1 MAQVSNETE
10 LASALAGT
18 DSSIQ
23 LTADISVTAVLKVQ
37 RDITLSSL
45 SPDIYTL
52 TKAASLSDNMFRID
66 SGGSLHL
73 NSILLDGNREAH
85 SEEDTSNRSLIRVN
99 GGSLYLEAAS
109 VLRSNYS
116 AAEGGGVYLQ
126 ASDSF
131 PNYLEMNGDSLITDC
146 VSKTSGGAAAM
157 FSGSVG
163 DKITI
168 TGQASLTDNYAANGG
183 GLFLRSLSAS
193 YGELSY
199 RRRRNRNPG

>member
-52 TKAASLSDNMFRID
+52 TKAASLTDNMFRID

-99 GGSLYLEAAS
+99 GGF
-109 VLRSNYS
+109 V
-116 AAEGGGVYLQ
+116 Q
-126 ASDSF
+126 
-131 PNYLEMNGDSLITDC
+131 
-146 VSKTSGGAAAM
+146 
-157 FSGSVG
+157 
-163 DKITI
+163 
-168 TGQASLTDNYAANGG
+168 
-183 GLFLRSLSAS
+183 
-193 YGELSY
+193 
-199 RRRRNRNPG
+199 NRI